1 MQKPAKMRRLCS
13 FLLRLLFRVRVVG
26 DLNVFDR
33 ADRLIVVSRLA
44 SPLDAV
50 LLGLFL
56 PRHPVVVVPPE
67 AATGR
72 FMRWMRR
79 QAAIEVLDL
88 GSAATLKRI
97 LHLVRAGSPVALF
110 PHGRVALEDVAMKIY
125 PVAAAA
131 AVWSGAAVLPVS
143 VERSGQWLGDR
154 SSGWLGRLVP
164 AITIRVLACTR
175 IEIAHAGNARRR
187 RAQAV
192 RALGSVMHEMMLQ
205 SYAFRSV
212 FQCFLDAC
220 ERHGRSTVLI
230 EDRRAG
236 PQSYGQLLRM
246 SLAVS
251 RIVRRCTR
259 DQENVGVMLPNG
271 AATVGVVLGL
281 WAAGRV
287 PVMLNYTSGQSGVR
301 LARLAAGLRTVITS
315 RGFLEQARLQPLIK
329 ALSDC
334 AILYLE
340 DMRGGFG
347 ALDKLWLV
355 LFALRFPRR
364 AMARQSA
371 DQPAAVLFT
380 SGSEGRPKGVVLS
393 HRAIVANVAQIRIA
407 LPFTPQDKILNAL
420 PLYHAY
426 SFTAGMVL
434 PLITGTRL
442 NLHLSPLHYRTIP
455 ELFYRSDCTV
465 LFGTSTLL
473 SYYAAHAGATDFV
486 RLRYAISGGEKLSPD
501 VARLWLEKFGV
512 RILDGYGC
520 TECAPV
526 IALATPACYR
536 PGTVGTFL
544 PGVEFRIEPLPGID
558 AGGVLHVRGPNMML
572 GYYLDDQ
579 PGVLRPFQSALGPG
593 WYDTGDVV
601 EVDED
606 GFVTMRGRVRRFAK
620 IAGEMVSL
628 DQVELVAQRA
638 SSPGH
643 QHAAILVTHETGGES
658 TVLFTTDRTLDRA
671 ALADAA
677 RELGAHDLAVARRV
691 IHVEALPLLG
701 NGKTDYV
708 TLCESLGR
716 YSPNVI
722 PLRSARCGSADRG
735 HGDTGAITPRP

>member
-1 MQKPAKMRRLCS
+1 MRRVWSL
-13 FLLRLLFRVRVVG
+13 LLRLLFRVRVVG

-33 ADRLIVVSRLA
+33 ADRLIIVSRLA

-50 LLGLFL
+50 MLALFL
-56 PRHPVVVVPPE
+56 PRHPVVIVPPE
-67 AATGR
+67 AAAGR
-72 FMRWMRR
+72 VMRWMRR
-79 QAAIEVLDL
+79 RFAIEALDL
-88 GSAATLKRI
+88 ASAATLKRI
-97 LHLVRAGSPVALF
+97 LQLTRAGSPVAFF

-131 AVWSGAAVLPVS
+131 AVWSGATVLPVS
-143 VERSGQWLGDR
+143 VERSGQWLSDR
-154 SSGWLGRLVP
+154 ARGWLGRFLP
-164 AITIRVLACTR
+164 AITIRVLPSTR
-175 IEIAHAGNARRR
+175 IEVSHAGSARSRR
-187 RAQAV
+187 VQAA
-192 RALGSVMHEMMLQ
+192 RMLDSVMREMTLL
-205 SYAFRSV
+205 SCAFRPV

-220 ERHGRSTVLI
+220 RRHGRSTVLV
-230 EDRRAG
+230 EDQRPG
-236 PQSYGQLLRM
+236 PRSYGQLLRM

-251 RIVRRCTR
+251 RIVRRHTR
-259 DQENVGVMLPNG
+259 EGENVGVMLPNI
-271 AATVGVVLGL
+271 AATIGVVLGL

-287 PVMLNYTSGQSGVR
+287 PAMLNYTSGQGGVR

-315 RGFLEQARLQPLIK
+315 RRFLEQARLQPLVQ

-334 AILYLE
+334 AIVYLE
-340 DMRGGFG
+340 DMRDDFG
-347 ALDKLWLV
+347 ILDKLWLAV
-355 LFALRFPRR
+355 FALRFPHR
-364 AMARQSA
+364 ATAKQTA
-371 DQPAAVLFT
+371 DQPAVVLFT
-380 SGSEGRPKGVVLS
+380 SGSEGHPKGVVLS

-407 LPFTPQDKILNAL
+407 LPFTSRDKILNAL

-442 NLHLSPLHYRTIP
+442 NLYLSPLHYRTIP
-455 ELFYRSDCTV
+455 DLFYRSDCTV

-473 SYYAAHAGATDFV
+473 SYYAAHAGPTDFV

-526 IALATPACYR
+526 IALATPAYYR
-536 PGTVGTFL
+536 PGTVGAFL
-544 PGVEFRIEPLPGID
+544 PGIEFRVEPLPGID

-579 PGVLRPFQSALGPG
+579 PGVLRPFSSALGPG
-593 WYDTGDVV
+593 WYETGDVV

-606 GFVTMRGRVRRFAK
+606 GFVTMHGRVRRFAK

-628 DQVELVAQRA
+628 DQIELVAQRA
-638 SSPGH
+638 SSAGH
-643 QHAAILVTHETGGES
+643 RHAAILVTHETGGES

-671 ALADAA
+671 ALASAA

-708 TLCESLGR
+708 ALRESLVR
-716 YSPNVI
+716 YSPRVVSF
-722 PLRSARCGSADRG
+722 RSAR
-735 HGDTGAITPRP
+735 